1 MKRRVYIA
9 GPITGYDLDER
20 MRAFRAAADG
30 LKAAGHFAVLPYGIV
45 EYPWNDGLEWTDY
58 LREDIRR
65 LTTCDGIALL
75 HNWQNSKGAIGERN
89 VGMLLGL
96 DIRPLESWIAE
107 AAKAPAEV
115 VGPGYVQARIDAAHA
130 PDAEAAEA
138 GSKLRAGWSE
148 LDERDKVAHE
158 GRP

>member
-1 MKRRVYIA
+1 MKRRVYVA

-96 DIRPLESWIAE
+96 DIRPVEKWLDD
-107 AAKAPAEV
+107 V
-115 VGPGYVQARIDAAHA
+115 VGQGYVQARIDAAHT
-130 PDAEAAEA
+130 PDAEAAIALSKASVSGIEA
-138 GSKLRAGWSE
+138 E
-148 LDERDKVAHE
+148 
-158 GRP
+158 